1 MAMPLYADRRL
12 DVVVWVVAY
21 KLEVFVFEVE
31 QILDIRVY
39 LHRRQLTWCAG
50 ELKVRLF
57 EVV

>member
-31 QILDIRVY
+31 QVLDIRVY
-39 LHRRQLTWCAG
+39 LHRRQLTRCAG

>member
-31 QILDIRVY
+31 QVLDIRVY
-39 LHRRQLTWCAG
+39 LHRRQLAWCAG